1 MANYELT
8 LTHHGIKGMRWGIRR
23 TEAQLAR
30 ARGKVE
36 ELEKKLEKKGV
47 SSKESSANSTQAP
60 KTVKDMSYEELQQ
73 IVNRLALE
81 QRYSQLKPEKVSLG
95 KRFMSSV
102 SKDVVLPAARE
113 GAKDAL
119 KGVFKDYMSKTV
131 STAMKKAAKS

>member
-36 ELEKKLEKKGV
+36 ELERKLEAKGGTPK
-47 SSKESSANSTQAP
+47 SSSSNSDSTP
-60 KTVKDMSYEELQQ
+60 KSVKDMSYEELQQ
-73 IVNRLALE
+73 TVNRLNLE

-95 KRFMSSV
+95 KRFMKSLGNDVLVPAIKDSSKEV
-102 SKDVVLPAARE
+102 AKNLF
-113 GAKDAL
+113 KDAMT
-119 KGVFKDYMSKTV
+119 KAIESQV
-131 STAMKKAAKS
+131 KKAKKS

>member
-36 ELEKKLEKKGV
+36 ELEKKLEAKGGQPK
-47 SSKESSANSTQAP
+47 SPSTNTSQAT
-60 KTVKDMSYEELQQ
+60 KSVKDMSYDELQQ
-73 IVNRLALE
+73 VVNRLNLE

-95 KRFMSSV
+95 KRFMNSLG
-102 SKDVVLPAARE
+102 KDVILPAARE
-113 GAKDAL
+113 VAKEAL
-119 KGVFKDYMSKTV
+119 KVVFKDATDK
-131 STAMKKAAKS
+131 AIKKQIKKAAKS